1 MPPRRAFSTACLMLF
16 LAAPAAWAGNVS
28 GELAFCEGGD
38 FCRYFPEPRLEVTFL
53 AREGERNDLRM
64 LADPGGVRIADTGAP
79 IEVGAYCTSVDPND
93 AVCGPPAPSG
103 LLAAAFT
110 GDGPDAAF
118 ARTGSVFLGLGRDH
132 GLAAGTSMDGGPGSD
147 TLIGVSGASLLTGG
161 AGHDRLSG
169 AGGGEALG
177 GGSGKDL
184 IAGGAGADGIEAG
197 SGADFVAG
205 GPGRDQI
212 YAGSGDD
219 LIHATDSDRDIV
231 RCGRGNDRAFISVN
245 DRAFGCERVIDGS
258 HG

>member
-1 MPPRRAFSTACLMLF
+1 MRRALSTACVMLF

-38 FCRYFPEPRLEVTFL
+38 FCRYFPEPRLEVIFL
-53 AREGERNDLRM
+53 AGEGERNDLRM
-64 LADPGGVRIADTGAP
+64 LSDPGGVRIVDTGAA
-79 IEVGAYCTSVDPND
+79 IEVGAYCTSVDLHE

-118 ARTGSVFLGLGRDH
+118 ARTGSISLGRGRDQ
-132 GLAAGTSMDGGPGSD
+132 GLAAGTSMDGGPGRD
-147 TLIGVSGASLLTGG
+147 RLIGVSGASLLTGG
-161 AGHDRLSG
+161 PGRDHLSG
-169 AGGGEALG
+169 AGGDEAFA

-184 IAGGAGADGIEAG
+184 IVGRGGADRIEAG

-219 LIHATDSDRDIV
+219 LIHATNSDRDIV
-231 RCGRGNDRAFISVN
+231 RCGRGHDRAFTSVN